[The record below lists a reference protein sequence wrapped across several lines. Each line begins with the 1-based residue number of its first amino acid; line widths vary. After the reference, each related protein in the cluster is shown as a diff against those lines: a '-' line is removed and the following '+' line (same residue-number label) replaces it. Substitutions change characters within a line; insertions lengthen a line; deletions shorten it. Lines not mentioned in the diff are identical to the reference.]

1 MRPLALLIVLCAGCA
16 AEPVAYHSG
25 NDIPSGPGMLT
36 GEKGAVVL
44 NLEVWRE
51 PREDSTAK

>member
-1 MRPLALLIVLCAGCA
+1 MRALLMLTLLAAGCA

-36 GEKGAVVL
+36 GDKGAVVL
-44 NLEVWRE
+44 NVDVWRE
-51 PREDSTAK
+51 KREDSLAK